1 MTEQLSKTKKNM
13 LIIIDQY
20 KGKVN
25 LAASHGKM
33 LEDKF
38 GPLVVDV
45 SDVARL
51 LPQCQLNGEKETKF
65 RYESKKLKVR
75 EALNQ

>member
-1 MTEQLSKTKKNM
+1 MG
-13 LIIIDQY
+13 IIVRLKEATTD
-20 KGKVN
+20 
-25 LAASHGKM
+25 
-33 LEDKF
+33 DKF

-65 RYESKKLKVR
+65 RYESKNLKVR